1 MKKRNCNLNNCL
13 NSVANAMSYIL
24 LLTAFIAFIWLI
36 LVCPILK
43 CCDIIKDD
51 STCIIFDLKAQI
63 TFFGGCLSLWLVC
76 FQLKKQSD
84 IETVKLLGYLRE
96 LLNTGEKKKIH
107 FYLLD
112 SKNRHAKNGNDK
124 MALLNDLESDLKYIQ
139 NPCRNV
145 IEEEDKIRHSNVEVF
160 DYLGVLELG
169 AIMLERGVITQQE
182 FDNQFK
188 YRIVNV
194 YNSDLRKHIEKER
207 KYYKYLIKHFEKLET
222 N

>member
-1 MKKRNCNLNNCL
+1 MKKKNSNLNNCL
-13 NSVANAMSYIL
+13 NSVANAMSFIL
-24 LLTAFIAFIWLI
+24 LLTAAIALIWI
-36 LVCPILK
+36 IVCSILK
-43 CCDIIKDD
+43 CCDIIKYD
-51 STCIIFDLKAQI
+51 STCILFDLKAQI

-107 FYLLD
+107 FYLFD
-112 SKNRHAKNGNDK
+112 SKNRQAK
-124 MALLNDLESDLKYIQ
+124 S
-139 NPCRNV
+139 
-145 IEEEDKIRHSNVEVF
+145 
-160 DYLGVLELG
+160 
-169 AIMLERGVITQQE
+169 E

-194 YNSDLRKHIEKER
+194 YNSDLRKHIEKE
-207 KYYKYLIKHFEKLET
+207 KGYYKYLIKHFEKLGT

>member
-1 MKKRNCNLNNCL
+1 MKKRDWNLNNCL
-13 NSVANAMSYIL
+13 NSVANAMSFIL
-24 LLTAFIAFIWLI
+24 LLTAVIALIWI
-36 LVCPILK
+36 IVCSILK

-51 STCIIFDLKAQI
+51 SAYILFDLKAQI

-107 FYLLD
+107 FYLFD
-112 SKNRHAKNGNDK
+112 SKNRHAKSDNDK
-124 MALLNDLESDLKYIQ
+124 MALLKDLESDQKYIQ
-139 NPCRNV
+139 HPCRNV

-169 AIMLERGVITQQE
+169 AIMLERGVISQEE

-194 YNSDLRKHIEKER
+194 YNSDLRKHIEKEK
-207 KYYKYLIKHFEKLET
+207 KYYKYLIKHFEKLGK